1 MLNTNQ
7 CLDKLAAMH
16 INFILC
22 GMLPAGHAPG
32 RNISLI
38 SPSHQAGVED
48 VGPED
53 EDEGPVEE
61 ENIDGHVSLACK
73 HGKSTS

>member
-7 CLDKLAAMH
+7 HLDKLAAMCIDFVSH
-16 INFILC
+16 S
-22 GMLPAGHAPG
+22 MLLAGHAPG
-32 RNISLI
+32 RNILLI

-61 ENIDGHVSLACK
+61 ENVDRHVSLTCK
-73 HGKSTS
+73 HGKCTS